1 MKSFTRV
8 ALAGVSGVVLFKLF
22 ATVLLPMMA
31 FFFGLIALTVKLAL
45 VAAVV
50 FFLWSL
56 VRKKEQE
63 NEVVIE

>member
-8 ALAGVSGVVLFKLF
+8 ALVGVSGVVLFKLF
-22 ATVLLPMMA
+22 ATILIPMMA
-31 FFFGLIALTVKLAL
+31 FFFGLIALTVKLAV

-56 VRKKEQE
+56 VNKKERDV
-63 NEVVIE
+63 EVVVE

>member
-8 ALAGVSGVVLFKLF
+8 AIIGASGIVLFKLF

-31 FFFGLIALTVKLAL
+31 FFFGLIALTVKLAV

-56 VRKKEQE
+56 VKKKDDG
-63 NEVVIE
+63 NEVVVE

>member
-8 ALAGVSGVVLFKLF
+8 AFVGLSGVVFFKLF

-31 FFFGLIALTVKLAL
+31 FFFGLLALTVKIA
-45 VAAVV
+45 VMAAVV
-50 FFLWSL
+50 VFLWSL

-63 NEVVIE
+63 IEVVVE

>member
-8 ALAGVSGVVLFKLF
+8 ALVGVSGVVLFKLF

-56 VRKKEQE
+56 VRKKDQE
-63 NEVVIE
+63 NEVVVE

>member
-8 ALAGVSGVVLFKLF
+8 AIIGASGVVLFKLF

-31 FFFGLIALTVKLAL
+31 FFFGLIALTVKLA
-45 VAAVV
+45 VMAAVV

-56 VRKKEQE
+56 VKKKDNS
-63 NEVVIE
+63 NEVVVE

>member
-8 ALAGVSGVVLFKLF
+8 ALVGVSGVVLFKLF

-31 FFFGLIALTVKLAL
+31 LFFGLIALTVKLAL

-56 VRKKEQE
+56 VRKKGQE
-63 NEVVIE
+63 NEVVI